1 MISAIMALM
10 ALAIDMMLPAFDDMR
25 REFGLA
31 DGSNE
36 VAQVITVFFFGL
48 AVAQLFYGPLADRY
62 GRKPILYSGI
72 VIYLIG
78 AVGSAL
84 SPSLEWL
91 LVSRFVWGVGAAG
104 ARVVATAIVRD
115 VFAGTRMAKAMS
127 QIMAVFVLVPVI
139 APTLG
144 AGIILVLP
152 WRSIFWACVVWTAIV
167 TVWSFRLPETL
178 DPANRRPLEARVIAD
193 GYRTVASNRLTTGY
207 TLATVFLQGVFTTY
221 LATSELIIGEI
232 LGRGDQFPLVFG
244 AVALLFGLGAF
255 ANGNLVGRIGLTRL
269 THRVA
274 LIAAERHGAARGPQ
288 RGDRRA
294 TAVLAVH
301 AAAGGVAVDVH
312 VLDAEPQQRG
322 DGAAGRGGRIGS
334 SLTGAARMAGGA
346 VLGGIAS
353 GMVSDSVTPFAVSM
367 LVFVAIAVALVFGD
381 RALRQRP
388 QRAHELTRRAA
399 TWPESGPRAA
409 SAQTFGFLGQARADA
424 RR

>member
-1 MISAIMALM
+1 M

-25 REFGLA
+25 TEFGLA

-115 VFAGTRMAKAMS
+115 VFSGTRMAKALS

-178 DPANRRPLEARVIAD
+178 DPANRRRLEARVIAD
-193 GYRTVASNRLTTGY
+193 GYRTVASNRLTAGY

-232 LGRGDQFPLVFG
+232 LGRGDQFPIVFG
-244 AVALLFGLGAF
+244 AVALLFGMGAF
-255 ANGNLVGRIGLTRL
+255 VNGNLVGRVGLTRL

-274 LIAAERHGAARGPQ
+274 ITLLLGTMLLVALSVATDGHPPFWVFMPLLGLSLSLFMFLMPNLNSAAMAPLGE
-288 RGDRRA
+288 
-294 TAVLAVH
+294 V
-301 AAAGGVAVDVH
+301 AGSA
-312 VLDAEPQQRG
+312 
-322 DGAAGRGGRIGS
+322 S

-353 GMVSDSVTPFAVSM
+353 GMVSDSVTPFAVAM
-367 LVFVAIAVALVFGD
+367 LVFVAAAAACVFGAERFD
-381 RALRQRP
+381 NGRN
-388 QRAHELTRRAA
+388 ELMN
-399 TWPESGPRAA
+399 
-409 SAQTFGFLGQARADA
+409 
-424 RR
+424 

>member
-1 MISAIMALM
+1 MQVGKLSERELLTMISAIMALM

-25 REFGLA
+25 SEFGLA

-115 VFAGTRMAKAMS
+115 VFAGTRMAKALS

-152 WRSIFWACVVWTAIV
+152 WRSIFWACVVWTIIV

-193 GYRTVASNRLTTGY
+193 GYRTVASNRLTAGY

-232 LGRGDQFPLVFG
+232 FGRGDQFPLVFG

-274 LIAAERHGAARGPQ
+274 IMLLTGTVLLVVMSLASDGRPPFWLFMPLLGLSLSLFMFLMPNLNSAAMAPLGE
-288 RGDRRA
+288 
-294 TAVLAVH
+294 V
-301 AAAGGVAVDVH
+301 AGSA
-312 VLDAEPQQRG
+312 
-322 DGAAGRGGRIGS
+322 S

-353 GMVSDSVTPFAVSM
+353 GMVSDSVTPFAVAM
-367 LVFVAIAVALVFGD
+367 LVFVAAAVACVFGAERFD
-381 RALRQRP
+381 NGRN
-388 QRAHELTRRAA
+388 ELMN
-399 TWPESGPRAA
+399 
-409 SAQTFGFLGQARADA
+409 
-424 RR
+424 

>member
-1 MISAIMALM
+1 MQVGKLGERELLTMISAIMALM

-25 REFGLA
+25 SEFGLA

-84 SPSLEWL
+84 APSLEWL

-115 VFAGTRMAKAMS
+115 VFAGTRMAKALS

-152 WRSIFWACVVWTAIV
+152 WRSIFWACVVWTIIV

-178 DPANRRPLEARVIAD
+178 DPANRRALEARVIAD
-193 GYRTVASNRLTTGY
+193 GYRTVASNRLTAGY

-232 LGRGDQFPLVFG
+232 FGRGDEFPLVFG

-255 ANGNLVGRIGLTRL
+255 VNGNLVGRIGLTRL

-274 LIAAERHGAARGPQ
+274 VTLVTGTVLLVVMSLATDGRPPFWVFMPLLGLSLSLFMFLMPNLNSAAMAPLGE
-288 RGDRRA
+288 
-294 TAVLAVH
+294 V
-301 AAAGGVAVDVH
+301 AGSA
-312 VLDAEPQQRG
+312 
-322 DGAAGRGGRIGS
+322 S

-353 GMVSDSVTPFAVSM
+353 GTVSDSVTPFAVSM
-367 LVFVAIAVALVFGD
+367 LVFVAAAVGCMVAAERFDNG
-381 RALRQRP
+381 RN
-388 QRAHELTRRAA
+388 ELMN
-399 TWPESGPRAA
+399 
-409 SAQTFGFLGQARADA
+409 
-424 RR
+424 

>member
-1 MISAIMALM
+1 MTATADRPSAPVRNAPVQVGKLSERELLTMISAIMALM

-25 REFGLA
+25 SEFGLA

-115 VFAGTRMAKAMS
+115 VFAGTRMAKALS

-152 WRSIFWACVVWTAIV
+152 WRSIFWACVVWTIIV

-193 GYRTVASNRLTTGY
+193 GYRTVASNRLTAGY

-232 LGRGDQFPLVFG
+232 FGRGDQFPLVFG

-274 LIAAERHGAARGPQ
+274 IMLLTGTVLLVVMSLASDGRPPFWLFMPLLGLSLSLFMFLMPNLNSAAMAPLGE
-288 RGDRRA
+288 
-294 TAVLAVH
+294 V
-301 AAAGGVAVDVH
+301 AGSA
-312 VLDAEPQQRG
+312 
-322 DGAAGRGGRIGS
+322 S

-353 GMVSDSVTPFAVSM
+353 GMVSDSVTPFAVAM
-367 LVFVAIAVALVFGD
+367 LVFVAAAVACVFGAERFD
-381 RALRQRP
+381 NGRN
-388 QRAHELTRRAA
+388 ELMN
-399 TWPESGPRAA
+399 
-409 SAQTFGFLGQARADA
+409 
-424 RR
+424 

>member
-1 MISAIMALM
+1 MQVGKLRERELLTMISAVMALM

-25 REFGLA
+25 SEFGLA

-84 SPSLEWL
+84 APSLEWL

-115 VFAGTRMAKAMS
+115 VFSGTRMAKALS

-152 WRSIFWACVVWTAIV
+152 WRSIFWACVVWTIIV

-178 DPANRRPLEARVIAD
+178 DPANRRALEARVIAD
-193 GYRTVASNRLTTGY
+193 GYRTVASNRLTAGY

-232 LGRGDQFPLVFG
+232 FGRGDQFPLVFG

-274 LIAAERHGAARGPQ
+274 VTLLTG
-288 RGDRRA
+288 
-294 TAVLAVH
+294 TAVLVAISLATDGRPPFWVFMPLLGLSLSLFMFLMPNLNS
-301 AAAGGVAVDVH
+301 AAMAPLGEVAGSA
-312 VLDAEPQQRG
+312 
-322 DGAAGRGGRIGS
+322 S

-353 GMVSDSVTPFAVSM
+353 GMVTDTVTPFAVSM
-367 LVFVAIAVALVFGD
+367 LVFVVAAVACMFAAERFDDGRSELVG
-381 RALRQRP
+381 
-388 QRAHELTRRAA
+388 
-399 TWPESGPRAA
+399 
-409 SAQTFGFLGQARADA
+409 
-424 RR
+424 

>member
-1 MISAIMALM
+1 VTATADRPSAPVRDVPVQVGKLSERELLTMISAIMALM
-10 ALAIDMMLPAFDDMR
+10 ALAIDMMLPAFSDMR
-25 REFGLA
+25 REFRLA
-31 DGSNE
+31 EGSNE

-72 VIYLIG
+72 VIYLVG

-115 VFAGTRMAKAMS
+115 VFSGTRMAKALS

-152 WRSIFWACVVWTAIV
+152 WRSIFWACVVWTIIV

-178 DPANRRPLEARVIAD
+178 DPVNRRPLEARVIAD
-193 GYRTVASNRLTTGY
+193 GYRTVASNRLTAGY

-232 LGRGDQFPLVFG
+232 FGRGDQFPLVFG
-244 AVALLFGLGAF
+244 AVALLFGMGAF
-255 ANGNLVGRIGLTRL
+255 ANGNLVGRVGLTRL

-274 LIAAERHGAARGPQ
+274 ITLLAGTILLVAISLATDGRPPFWLFMPLLGLSLSLFMFLMPNLNSAAMAPLGE
-288 RGDRRA
+288 
-294 TAVLAVH
+294 V
-301 AAAGGVAVDVH
+301 AGSA
-312 VLDAEPQQRG
+312 
-322 DGAAGRGGRIGS
+322 S

-353 GMVSDSVTPFAVSM
+353 GMVTDSVTPFAVSM
-367 LVFVAIAVALVFGD
+367 LVFVGLAVACVFGAERFD
-381 RALRQRP
+381 NGRN
-388 QRAHELTRRAA
+388 ELMN
-399 TWPESGPRAA
+399 
-409 SAQTFGFLGQARADA
+409 
-424 RR
+424 

>member
-1 MISAIMALM
+1 MQVGKLSERELLTMISAIMALM

-25 REFGLA
+25 SEFGLA

-84 SPSLEWL
+84 APSLEWL

-115 VFAGTRMAKAMS
+115 VFAGTRMAKALS

-178 DPANRRPLEARVIAD
+178 DPVNRRPLEARVIAD
-193 GYRTVASNRLTTGY
+193 GYRTVASNRLTAGY

-232 LGRGDQFPLVFG
+232 FGRGDQFPLVFG
-244 AVALLFGLGAF
+244 AVALLFGMGAF

-274 LIAAERHGAARGPQ
+274 IALLTG
-288 RGDRRA
+288 
-294 TAVLAVH
+294 TAVLVAISLATDGRPPFWIFMPLLGLSLSLFMFLMPNLNS
-301 AAAGGVAVDVH
+301 AAMAPLGEVAGSA
-312 VLDAEPQQRG
+312 
-322 DGAAGRGGRIGS
+322 S

-353 GMVSDSVTPFAVSM
+353 GMVTDSVTPFAVSM
-367 LVFVAIAVALVFGD
+367 LVFVGLAVACVFGAERFD
-381 RALRQRP
+381 NGRN
-388 QRAHELTRRAA
+388 ELMN
-399 TWPESGPRAA
+399 
-409 SAQTFGFLGQARADA
+409 
-424 RR
+424 